1 MSAVAYFA
9 PPSAQPSNARSEA
22 EVLRTHYDLVR
33 RVAYHIAARLPASVD
48 IEDLV
53 QSGVIGLLEAAR
65 HFSGDRGASFE
76 TYATIR
82 IRGAIM
88 DELRR
93 GDWAPRSV
101 HRRHREIA
109 GAMRAVEQRT
119 GREAREDEIIAE
131 LGITVADYHAA
142 LQDSV
147 QCHLLSL
154 HGSGDQDGEDHELD
168 CADPGA
174 DPYRDVERDQF
185 RLAMVNAIAAL
196 PEREKLVLALYYDE
210 ELNLR
215 EIGAVLGVTESR
227 VCQIHGQ
234 ALLRL
239 RSRLAEWRA
248 GRRG

>member
-9 PPSAQPSNARSEA
+9 PPSANTSARSEA
-22 EVLRTHYDLVR
+22 ELLKTHYDLVR
-33 RVAYHIAARLPASVD
+33 RVAYHIAARLPSSVD

-53 QSGVIGLLEAAR
+53 QSGVIGLIEAAR

-101 HRRHREIA
+101 HRRHREIS
-109 GAMRAVEQRT
+109 GAMRAIEQRT

-131 LGITVADYHAA
+131 MGISPSDYHSA
-142 LQDSV
+142 LQDAV
-147 QCHLLSL
+147 QCHVLSL
-154 HGSGDQDGEDHELD
+154 HGGGDGDGDDHELD
-168 CADPGA
+168 AVDPTA
-174 DPYRDVERDQF
+174 DPYRDIEREHF
-185 RLAMVNAIAAL
+185 RKAMIAAIGAL
-196 PEREKLVLALYYDE
+196 PERERLVLALYYDE

-248 GRRG
+248 AQGE

>member
-1 MSAVAYFA
+1 MSAVAHYA
-9 PPSAQPSNARSEA
+9 PRSTASTSRSEA
-22 EVLRTHYDLVR
+22 ELLLTHYDLVR

-53 QSGVIGLLEAAR
+53 QSGVIGLIEAAR

-101 HRRHREIA
+101 HRRHREISA
-109 GAMRAVEQRT
+109 AMRSIEQRT
-119 GREAREDEIIAE
+119 GREAKEDEIIAE
-131 LGITVADYHAA
+131 LGISSAEYHAA
-142 LQDSV
+142 LQDAV
-147 QCHLLSL
+147 QCHVLSL
-154 HGSGDQDGEDHELD
+154 HGNGDSDGDDREFD
-168 CADPGA
+168 CPDPTA
-174 DPYRDVERDQF
+174 DPYRDIERDQF
-185 RLAMVNAIAAL
+185 RRALIQAIGAL
-196 PEREKLVLALYYDE
+196 PERERLVLALYYDE

-248 GRRG
+248 KRLDA